1 MNFSYNKYHELETPD
16 TYLAYPNKK
25 IICKLPVTGRHTE
38 LCFVSAS
45 SYSFSLN
52 KYRNGEK
59 FKYYD
64 EITIGRYVEFKNVVW
79 FRITKIDTEGDGENE
94 SMIVTCSSIESE
106 TGQTYVTALGSLGVD
121 EDDQGGLDIY
131 CLHSETD
138 QAHSI
143 MHKFFE
149 KNPSWSMGYF
159 DPAIKNEYRIVNED
173 SVTSYDLLTS
183 TAMELWE
190 CVFQFDTYT
199 KTVSVYKL
207 ENIGKTTSIYLS
219 YRNLIKKLDV
229 SYDEADVKTVFYV
242 VGGTDATNTTLSIAD
257 VNPSGNG
264 YISNYNYFLKDMSKE
279 LREKYQEYLKK
290 MAENLE
296 PYQTAMAEMQELYD
310 TLGSLQSRHP
320 TDEESTDWTKYGA
333 SELKAK
339 ADIYHKIMSDYQD
352 ASSGSSYQTA
362 YNNYT
367 GASAEYLKRT
377 KEIEDCN
384 KQIEAAQKLA
394 QSYVVNIK
402 DFLGEELFK
411 ELSLF
416 NREDT
421 FTDDSFVT
429 TDKMTEADTFKMK
442 KALLEHAQNELAK
455 VCFPQF
461 SMTVDSINFPKIFR
475 YKKYT
480 DQLALGNII
489 TINIEDGYN
498 IEARLLKISIN
509 WDNPSDFSLTFS
521 SKTSL
526 EDGVFEF
533 QDVKN
538 NVKKLGNS
546 LNISSSAWNN
556 ASQSSATILTDMSSF
571 LNTSLRA
578 VQNSKDNEVNMDG
591 TGITIR
597 KSNGDGTYDPNQLWM
612 TRGNIIMTD
621 DGWKSVKI
629 AIGQVE
635 INNRKIFGV
644 AADTIVGHFLI
655 GENLR
660 IQNKNNTFTID
671 QNGLVA
677 TSSAN
682 KYSLT
687 INPDDPKAIFTIK
700 KGTDLILGVNAADDK
715 FVFKGT
721 LESTDGHIGGW
732 TIGTDSLTATNVGL
746 ASSGDIRIWAGS
758 AATSAQFRVK
768 SDGSVYTNN
777 IEVTGG
783 KLNIGQYFSVDSNGV
798 MKCSSAE
805 ISGKVIADS
814 GSIGGFEIKNGNL
827 SGTKGAQIQWG
838 SMFIDGDSAE
848 LEDLMVNGEFY
859 AGGLYG
865 SGTDEPGTWIEADGG
880 DIHAPELYIKASFWG
895 GKSVTEK
902 VEELYKYVH
911 GGGWNPCNRD
921 YTCEG
926 DESCK
931 CESGLCLCDGGGS
944 GNTPCAQE
952 TSCPG
957 NEIPC
962 EGSDGCDS
970 GCDSCKD
977 YCDSPVVCSKG
988 G

>member
-25 IICKLPVTGRHTE
+25 IICKLPVTDRQTE

-59 FKYYD
+59 FTYYD
-64 EITIGRYVEFKNVVW
+64 EITIGRYVEFKNVAW
-79 FRITKIDTEGDGENE
+79 FRITKVDTEGDGENE
-94 SMIVTCSSIESE
+94 TMTVTCSSIESE

-131 CLHSETD
+131 CLYSETD

-173 SVTSYDLLTS
+173 SVASYDLLTS

-219 YRNLIKKLDV
+219 YRNLIKKLDI

-296 PYQTAMAEMQELYD
+296 PYQNAMAEMQTLYD
-310 TLGSLQSRHP
+310 TLANLYNAHP
-320 TDEESTDWTKYGA
+320 DTEDSTDWTKYG
-333 SELKAK
+333 SVELEGRIATFKNLMS
-339 ADIYHKIMSDYQD
+339 IYKDD
-352 ASSGSSYQTA
+352 SSGKTYQEA
-362 YNNYT
+362 YTNFTN
-367 GASAEYLKRT
+367 ASAELTKRQ
-377 KEIEDCN
+377 KGIEDTN
-384 KQIEAAQKLA
+384 SKIEAAQKKA
-394 QSYVVNIK
+394 QSYVVNII
-402 DFLGEELFK
+402 DFLGADLYK
-411 ELSLF
+411 ELTLF

-538 NVKKLGNS
+538 NVEKLGNS

-571 LNTSLRA
+571 LNASLRA

-597 KSNGDGTYDPNQLWM
+597 KSNGNGTYDPNQLWM

-746 ASSGDIRIWAGS
+746 ASSGDVRIWAGGAS
-758 AATSAQFRVK
+758 ASAPFRVK

-777 IEVTGG
+777 IEVAGG
-783 KLNIGQYFSVDSNGV
+783 KLSIGQYFSVDSNGV

-827 SGTKGAQIQWG
+827 SGKKGAQIQWG

-865 SGTDEPGTWIEADGG
+865 NGSGEPGTWIEADGG
-880 DIHAPELYIKASFWG
+880 DLHTPEIYVKDSWWKGWSL
-895 GKSVTEK
+895 TETVK
-902 VEELYKYVH
+902 TLWEYVYN
-911 GGGWNPCNRD
+911 GGWNPCKSD
-921 YTCEG
+921 DDC
-926 DESCK
+926 DEC
-931 CESGLCLCDGGGS
+931 GS
-944 GNTPCAQE
+944 GDDCDTCSD
-952 TSCPG
+952 SC
-957 NEIPC
+957 
-962 EGSDGCDS
+962 DGCD
-970 GCDSCKD
+970 D
-977 YCDSPVVCSKG
+977 VCIES
-988 G
+988 

>member
-25 IICKLPVTGRHTE
+25 IICKLPVKNRQTE
-38 LCFVSAS
+38 FSFVDPSTYTCS
-45 SYSFSLN
+45 IN
-52 KYRNGEK
+52 KYTNGIK
-59 FKYYD
+59 FRYYD
-64 EITIGRYVEFKNVVW
+64 EIQIGRYIEFHNCEW
-79 FRITKIDTEGDGENE
+79 FRITDISISGDGENE
-94 SMIVTCSSIESE
+94 TLEITASSLEIETS
-106 TGQTYVTALGSLGVD
+106 QTYVTALGSLGTD

-131 CLHSETD
+131 CLYSETD

-159 DPAIKNEYRIVNED
+159 DPAIKNEYRIVSED

-190 CVFQFDTYT
+190 CVFQFDTYK

-207 ENIGKTTSIYLS
+207 ENLGKKTSIYLS
-219 YRNLIKKLDV
+219 YRNLTKSIQTEYNID
-229 SYDEADVKTVFYV
+229 DVKTVFYV
-242 VGGTDATNTTLSIAD
+242 IGGTDATNTTLSIAD

-296 PYQTAMAEMQELYD
+296 PYQNAMAEMQTLYD
-310 TLGSLQSRHP
+310 TLANLYNAHP
-320 TDEESTDWTKYGA
+320 DTEDSTDWTKYG
-333 SELKAK
+333 SVELEGRIATFKNLMS
-339 ADIYHKIMSDYQD
+339 IYKDD
-352 ASSGSSYQTA
+352 SSGKTYQEA
-362 YNNYT
+362 YTNFTN
-367 GASAEYLKRT
+367 ASDELVKRQ
-377 KEIEDCN
+377 KEIEDTN
-384 KQIEAAQKLA
+384 SKIEAAQKKA
-394 QSYVVNIK
+394 QSYVVNII
-402 DFLGEELFK
+402 DFLGADLYK
-411 ELSLF
+411 ELTLF

-421 FTDDSFVT
+421 FTDDSFVI

-442 KALLEHAQNELAK
+442 KALLEHAQNELAR

-533 QDVKN
+533 KDVKDS
-538 NVKKLGNS
+538 VEKLGNS

-556 ASQSSATILTDMSSF
+556 VSQSSATILADMSSF
-571 LNTSLRA
+571 LNASLRA

-629 AIGQVE
+629 AIGKVE
-635 INNRKIFGV
+635 VDGVSHFGV
-644 AADTIVGHFLI
+644 CASEIYGTAFI
-655 GENLR
+655 GQNMT
-660 IQNKNNTFTID
+660 IQNTNNTFTID
-671 QNGLVA
+671 KNGLVA
-677 TSSAN
+677 KSN
-682 KYSLT
+682 NGYSLT
-687 INPDDPKAIFTIK
+687 INPDDPNAIFTIK
-700 KGTDLILGVNAADDK
+700 KDSNTILGVDATNNK

-732 TIGTDSLTATNVGL
+732 TIGTDSLTADNGSVGL
-746 ASSGDIRIWAGS
+746 SSSLSSTIKIWAGGKDAAS
-758 AATSAQFRVK
+758 APYRVG
-768 SDGSVYTNN
+768 SDGSLYTSKINVQGGSMQIGN
-777 IEVTGG
+777 IFKVSTDGVEITGTI
-783 KLNIGQYFSVDSNGV
+783 N
-798 MKCSSAE
+798 
-805 ISGKVIADS
+805 ADS
-814 GSIGGFEIKNGNL
+814 GHIGGFTIKDGGLYADKGKKINLEWDDFYIGDGEAVLEKIVASNMEVGENLDNELGDGHTTIKKNGNIY
-827 SGTKGAQIQWG
+827 T
-838 SMFIDGDSAE
+838 
-848 LEDLMVNGEFY
+848 
-859 AGGLYG
+859 
-865 SGTDEPGTWIEADGG
+865 
-880 DIHAPELYIKASFWG
+880 PELYIGNAWWKGWSL
-895 GKSVTEK
+895 TETIK
-902 VEELYKYVH
+902 TLWEYVYN
-911 GGGWNPCNRD
+911 GGWNPCKSD
-921 YTCEG
+921 G
-926 DESCK
+926 D
-931 CESGLCLCDGGGS
+931 CDECGS
-944 GNTPCAQE
+944 GDDCDTCSD
-952 TSCPG
+952 SC
-957 NEIPC
+957 
-962 EGSDGCDS
+962 DGCD
-970 GCDSCKD
+970 D
-977 YCDSPVVCSKG
+977 VCIES
-988 G
+988 

>member
-25 IICKLPVTGRHTE
+25 IICKLPVKNRQTE
-38 LCFVSAS
+38 FSFVDPSTYTCS
-45 SYSFSLN
+45 IK
-52 KYRNGEK
+52 KYTNGIK
-59 FKYYD
+59 FRYYD
-64 EITIGRYVEFKNVVW
+64 EIQIGRYIEFHNCEW
-79 FRITKIDTEGDGENE
+79 FRITDISISGDGENE
-94 SMIVTCSSIESE
+94 TLEITASSLEIETS
-106 TGQTYVTALGSLGVD
+106 QTYVTALGSLGTD

-131 CLHSETD
+131 CLYSETD

-159 DPAIKNEYRIVNED
+159 DPAIKNEYRIVSED

-190 CVFQFDTYT
+190 CVFQFDTYK

-207 ENIGKTTSIYLS
+207 ENLGKKTSIYLS
-219 YRNLIKKLDV
+219 YRNLTKSIQTEYNID
-229 SYDEADVKTVFYV
+229 DVKTVFYV
-242 VGGTDATNTTLSIAD
+242 IGGTDATNTTLSIAD

-296 PYQTAMAEMQELYD
+296 PYQNAMAEMQTLYD
-310 TLGSLQSRHP
+310 TLANLYNAHP
-320 TDEESTDWTKYGA
+320 DTEDSTDWTKYG
-333 SELKAK
+333 SVELEGRIATFKNLMS
-339 ADIYHKIMSDYQD
+339 IYKDD
-352 ASSGSSYQTA
+352 SSGKTYQEA
-362 YNNYT
+362 YTNFTN
-367 GASAEYLKRT
+367 ASDELVKRQ
-377 KEIEDCN
+377 KEIEDTN
-384 KQIEAAQKLA
+384 SKIEAAQKKA
-394 QSYVVNIK
+394 QSYVVNIIN
-402 DFLGEELFK
+402 FLGADLYK
-411 ELSLF
+411 ELTLF

-442 KALLEHAQNELAK
+442 KALLEHAQNELAR

-533 QDVKN
+533 KDVKDS
-538 NVKKLGNS
+538 VEKLGNS

-556 ASQSSATILTDMSSF
+556 VSQSSATILADMSSF
-571 LNTSLRA
+571 LNASLRA

-629 AIGQVE
+629 AIGKVE
-635 INNRKIFGV
+635 VDGVSHFGV
-644 AADTIVGHFLI
+644 CASEIYGTAFI
-655 GENLR
+655 GQNMT
-660 IQNKNNTFTID
+660 IQNTNNTFTID
-671 QNGLVA
+671 KNGLVA
-677 TSSAN
+677 KSN
-682 KYSLT
+682 NGYSLT
-687 INPDDPKAIFTIK
+687 INPDDPNAIFTIK
-700 KGTDLILGVNAADDK
+700 KDSNTILGVDATNNK

-732 TIGTDSLTATNVGL
+732 TIGTDSLTADNGSVGL
-746 ASSGDIRIWAGS
+746 SSSLSSTIKIWAGGKDAAS
-758 AATSAQFRVK
+758 APYRVG
-768 SDGSVYTNN
+768 SDGSLYTSKINVQGGSMQIGN
-777 IEVTGG
+777 IFKVSTDGVEITGTI
-783 KLNIGQYFSVDSNGV
+783 N
-798 MKCSSAE
+798 
-805 ISGKVIADS
+805 ADS
-814 GSIGGFEIKNGNL
+814 GHIGGFTIKDGGLYADKGKKINLEWDDFYIGDGEAVLEKIVASNMEVGENLDNELGDGHTTIKKNGNIY
-827 SGTKGAQIQWG
+827 T
-838 SMFIDGDSAE
+838 
-848 LEDLMVNGEFY
+848 
-859 AGGLYG
+859 
-865 SGTDEPGTWIEADGG
+865 
-880 DIHAPELYIKASFWG
+880 PELYIGNAWWKGWSL
-895 GKSVTEK
+895 TETVK
-902 VEELYKYVH
+902 TLWEYVYN
-911 GGGWNPCNRD
+911 GGWNPCKSD
-921 YTCEG
+921 G
-926 DESCK
+926 D
-931 CESGLCLCDGGGS
+931 CDECGS
-944 GNTPCAQE
+944 GDDCDTCSD
-952 TSCPG
+952 SC
-957 NEIPC
+957 
-962 EGSDGCDS
+962 DGCD
-970 GCDSCKD
+970 D
-977 YCDSPVVCSKG
+977 VCIES
-988 G
+988 

>member
-25 IICKLPVTGRHTE
+25 IICKLPVTDRQTE

-64 EITIGRYVEFKNVVW
+64 EITIGRYVEFKNIAW

-94 SMIVTCSSIESE
+94 TMTVTCSSIESE

-131 CLHSETD
+131 CLYSETD

-149 KNPSWSMGYF
+149 KNPSWAMGYF
-159 DPAIKNEYRIVNED
+159 DPAIKNEYRIVSED

-290 MAENLE
+290 MEENLE
-296 PYQTAMAEMQELYD
+296 PYQTAMAQMQTLYD
-310 TLGSLQSRHP
+310 TLANLYNAHP
-320 TDEESTDWTKYGA
+320 DTEDSTDWTKYG
-333 SELKAK
+333 SVELEGRIATFKNLMS
-339 ADIYHKIMSDYQD
+339 IYKDD
-352 ASSGSSYQTA
+352 SSGKTYQEA
-362 YNNYT
+362 YTNFTN
-367 GASAEYLKRT
+367 ASTELVKRQ
-377 KEIEDCN
+377 KEIEDTN
-384 KQIEAAQKLA
+384 SKIEAAQKKA
-394 QSYVVNIK
+394 QSYVVNII
-402 DFLGEELFK
+402 DFLGADLYK
-411 ELSLF
+411 ELTLF

-538 NVKKLGNS
+538 NVEKLGNS

-571 LNTSLRA
+571 LNASLRA
-578 VQNSKDNEVNMDG
+578 VQNSKENEVNMDG

-732 TIGTDSLTATNVGL
+732 TIGTDSLTADNGSVGL
-746 ASSGDIRIWAGS
+746 SSSLSSTIKIWAGGKDAAS
-758 AATSAQFRVK
+758 APYRVG
-768 SDGSVYTNN
+768 SDGSLYTSKINVQGGSMQIGN
-777 IEVTGG
+777 IFKVSTDGVEITGTI
-783 KLNIGQYFSVDSNGV
+783 N
-798 MKCSSAE
+798 
-805 ISGKVIADS
+805 ADS
-814 GSIGGFEIKNGNL
+814 GHIGGFTIKDGGLYADKGKKINLEWDDFYIGDGEAVLEKIVASNMEVGEYLDNELGDGHTTIKKNGNIY
-827 SGTKGAQIQWG
+827 T
-838 SMFIDGDSAE
+838 
-848 LEDLMVNGEFY
+848 
-859 AGGLYG
+859 
-865 SGTDEPGTWIEADGG
+865 
-880 DIHAPELYIKASFWG
+880 PELYIGNAWWKGWSL
-895 GKSVTEK
+895 TETVK
-902 VEELYKYVH
+902 TLWEYVYN
-911 GGGWNPCNRD
+911 GGWNPCKSD
-921 YTCEG
+921 
-926 DESCK
+926 DE
-931 CESGLCLCDGGGS
+931 CDECGS
-944 GNTPCAQE
+944 GDDCDTCSD
-952 TSCPG
+952 SC
-957 NEIPC
+957 
-962 EGSDGCDS
+962 DGCD
-970 GCDSCKD
+970 D
-977 YCDSPVVCSKG
+977 VCIES
-988 G
+988 

>member
-25 IICKLPVTGRHTE
+25 IICKLPVKNRQTE
-38 LCFVSAS
+38 FSFVDPSTYTCS
-45 SYSFSLN
+45 IN
-52 KYRNGEK
+52 KYTNGIK
-59 FKYYD
+59 FRYYD
-64 EITIGRYVEFKNVVW
+64 EIQIGRYIEFHNCEW
-79 FRITKIDTEGDGENE
+79 FRITDISISGDGENE
-94 SMIVTCSSIESE
+94 TLEITASSLEIETS
-106 TGQTYVTALGSLGVD
+106 QTYVTALGSLGTD

-131 CLHSETD
+131 CLYSETD

-159 DPAIKNEYRIVNED
+159 DPAIKNEYRIVSED

-190 CVFQFDTYT
+190 CVFQFDTYK

-207 ENIGKTTSIYLS
+207 ENLGKKTSIYLS
-219 YRNLIKKLDV
+219 YRNLTKSIQTEYNID
-229 SYDEADVKTVFYV
+229 DVKTVFYV
-242 VGGTDATNTTLSIAD
+242 IGGTDATNTTLSIAD

-296 PYQTAMAEMQELYD
+296 PYQNAMAEMQTLYD
-310 TLGSLQSRHP
+310 TLANLYNAHP
-320 TDEESTDWTKYGA
+320 DTEDSTDWTKYG
-333 SELKAK
+333 SVELEGRIATFKNLMS
-339 ADIYHKIMSDYQD
+339 IYKDD
-352 ASSGSSYQTA
+352 SSGKTYQEA
-362 YNNYT
+362 YTNFTN
-367 GASAEYLKRT
+367 ASDELVKRQ
-377 KEIEDCN
+377 KEIEDTN
-384 KQIEAAQKLA
+384 SKIEAAQKKA
-394 QSYVVNIK
+394 QSYVVNIIN
-402 DFLGEELFK
+402 FLGADLYK
-411 ELSLF
+411 ELTLF

-442 KALLEHAQNELAK
+442 KALLEHAQNELAR

-533 QDVKN
+533 KDVKDS
-538 NVKKLGNS
+538 VEKLGNS

-556 ASQSSATILTDMSSF
+556 VSQSSATILADMSSF
-571 LNTSLRA
+571 LNASLRA

-629 AIGQVE
+629 AIGKVE
-635 INNRKIFGV
+635 VDGVSHFGV
-644 AADTIVGHFLI
+644 CASEIYGTAFI
-655 GENLR
+655 GQNMT
-660 IQNKNNTFTID
+660 IQNTNNTFTID
-671 QNGLVA
+671 KNGLVA
-677 TSSAN
+677 KSN
-682 KYSLT
+682 NGYSLT
-687 INPDDPKAIFTIK
+687 INPDDPNAIFTIK
-700 KGTDLILGVNAADDK
+700 KDSNTILGVDATNNK

-732 TIGTDSLTATNVGL
+732 TIGTDSLTADNGSVGL
-746 ASSGDIRIWAGS
+746 SSSLSSTIKIWAGGKDAAS
-758 AATSAQFRVK
+758 APYRVG
-768 SDGSVYTNN
+768 SDGSLYTSKINVQGGSMQIGN
-777 IEVTGG
+777 IFKVSTDGVEITGTI
-783 KLNIGQYFSVDSNGV
+783 N
-798 MKCSSAE
+798 
-805 ISGKVIADS
+805 ADS
-814 GSIGGFEIKNGNL
+814 GHIGGFTIKDGGLYADKGKKINLEWDDFYIGDGEAVLEKIVASNMEVGENLDNELGDGHTTIKKNGNIY
-827 SGTKGAQIQWG
+827 T
-838 SMFIDGDSAE
+838 
-848 LEDLMVNGEFY
+848 
-859 AGGLYG
+859 
-865 SGTDEPGTWIEADGG
+865 
-880 DIHAPELYIKASFWG
+880 PELYIGNAWWKGWSL
-895 GKSVTEK
+895 TETVK
-902 VEELYKYVH
+902 TLWEYVYN
-911 GGGWNPCNRD
+911 GGWNPCKSD
-921 YTCEG
+921 G
-926 DESCK
+926 D
-931 CESGLCLCDGGGS
+931 CDECGS
-944 GNTPCAQE
+944 GDDCDTCSD
-952 TSCPG
+952 SC
-957 NEIPC
+957 
-962 EGSDGCDS
+962 DGCD
-970 GCDSCKD
+970 D
-977 YCDSPVVCSKG
+977 VCIES
-988 G
+988 

>member
-25 IICKLPVTGRHTE
+25 IICKLPVKNRQTE
-38 LCFVSAS
+38 FSFVDPSTYTCS
-45 SYSFSLN
+45 IN
-52 KYRNGEK
+52 KYTNGIK
-59 FKYYD
+59 FRYYD
-64 EITIGRYVEFKNVVW
+64 EIQIGRYIEFHNCEW
-79 FRITKIDTEGDGENE
+79 FRITDISISGDGENE
-94 SMIVTCSSIESE
+94 TLEITASSLEIETS
-106 TGQTYVTALGSLGVD
+106 QTYVTALGSLGTD

-131 CLHSETD
+131 CLYSETD

-159 DPAIKNEYRIVNED
+159 DPAIKNEYRIVSED

-190 CVFQFDTYT
+190 CVFQFDTYK
-199 KTVSVYKL
+199 KTVSVHKL
-207 ENIGKTTSIYLS
+207 ENLGKKTSIYLS
-219 YRNLIKKLDV
+219 YRNLTKSIQTEYNID
-229 SYDEADVKTVFYV
+229 DVKTVFYV

-296 PYQTAMAEMQELYD
+296 PYQNSMAEMQTLYD
-310 TLGSLQSRHP
+310 TLANLYNAHP
-320 TDEESTDWTKYGA
+320 DTEDSTDWTKYG
-333 SELKAK
+333 SVELEGRISTFKNLMS
-339 ADIYHKIMSDYQD
+339 IYKDD
-352 ASSGSSYQTA
+352 SSGKTYQEA
-362 YNNYT
+362 YTNFTN
-367 GASAEYLKRT
+367 ASAELVKRQ
-377 KEIEDCN
+377 KEIEDTN
-384 KQIEAAQKLA
+384 SKIEAAQKKA
-394 QSYVVNIK
+394 QSYVVNII
-402 DFLGEELFK
+402 DFLGADLYK
-411 ELSLF
+411 ELTLF

-533 QDVKN
+533 KDVKDS
-538 NVKKLGNS
+538 VEKLGNS

-556 ASQSSATILTDMSSF
+556 VSQSSATILADMSSF
-571 LNTSLRA
+571 LNASLRA

-629 AIGQVE
+629 AIGKVE
-635 INNRKIFGV
+635 VDGVSHFGV
-644 AADTIVGHFLI
+644 CASEIYGTAFI
-655 GENLR
+655 GQNMT
-660 IQNKNNTFTID
+660 IQNTNNTFTID
-671 QNGLVA
+671 KNGLVA
-677 TSSAN
+677 KSN
-682 KYSLT
+682 NGYSLT
-687 INPDDPKAIFTIK
+687 INPDDPNAIFTIK
-700 KGTDLILGVNAADDK
+700 KDSNTILGVDATNNK

-732 TIGTDSLTATNVGL
+732 TIGTDSLTADNGSVGL
-746 ASSGDIRIWAGS
+746 SSSLSSTIKIWAGGKDAAS
-758 AATSAQFRVK
+758 APYRVG
-768 SDGSVYTNN
+768 SDGSLYTSKINVQGGSMQIGN
-777 IEVTGG
+777 IFKVSTDGVEITGTI
-783 KLNIGQYFSVDSNGV
+783 N
-798 MKCSSAE
+798 
-805 ISGKVIADS
+805 ADS
-814 GSIGGFEIKNGNL
+814 GHIGGFTIKDGGLYADKGKKINLEWDDFYIGDGEAVLEKIVASNMEVGENLDNELGDGHTTIKKNGNIY
-827 SGTKGAQIQWG
+827 T
-838 SMFIDGDSAE
+838 
-848 LEDLMVNGEFY
+848 
-859 AGGLYG
+859 
-865 SGTDEPGTWIEADGG
+865 
-880 DIHAPELYIKASFWG
+880 PELYIGNAWWKGWSL
-895 GKSVTEK
+895 TETIK
-902 VEELYKYVH
+902 TLWEYVYN
-911 GGGWNPCNRD
+911 GGWNPCKSD
-921 YTCEG
+921 G
-926 DESCK
+926 D
-931 CESGLCLCDGGGS
+931 CDECGS
-944 GNTPCAQE
+944 GDDCDTCSD
-952 TSCPG
+952 SC
-957 NEIPC
+957 
-962 EGSDGCDS
+962 DGCD
-970 GCDSCKD
+970 D
-977 YCDSPVVCSKG
+977 VCIES
-988 G
+988 

>member
-25 IICKLPVTGRHTE
+25 IICKLPVKDRQTE
-38 LCFVSAS
+38 FSFVDPSTYTCS
-45 SYSFSLN
+45 IK
-52 KYRNGEK
+52 KYTNGIK
-59 FKYYD
+59 FRYYD
-64 EITIGRYVEFKNVVW
+64 EIQIGRYIEFHNCEW
-79 FRITKIDTEGDGENE
+79 FRITDISISGDGENE
-94 SMIVTCSSIESE
+94 TLEITASSIEIE
-106 TGQTYVTALGSLGVD
+106 TGQTYVTALGSLGTD

-131 CLHSETD
+131 CLYSETD

-159 DPAIKNEYRIVNED
+159 DPAIKNEYRIVSED

-190 CVFQFDTYT
+190 CVFQFDTYK

-207 ENIGKTTSIYLS
+207 ENLGKKTSIYLS
-219 YRNLIKKLDV
+219 YRNLTKSIQTEYNID
-229 SYDEADVKTVFYV
+229 DVKTVFYV

-290 MAENLE
+290 MEENLE
-296 PYQTAMAEMQELYD
+296 PYQTAMAQMQTLYD
-310 TLGSLQSRHP
+310 TLANLYNAHP
-320 TDEESTDWTKYGA
+320 DTEDSTDWTKYG
-333 SELKAK
+333 SVELEGRIATFKNLMS
-339 ADIYHKIMSDYQD
+339 IYKDD
-352 ASSGSSYQTA
+352 SSGKTYQEA
-362 YNNYT
+362 YTNFTN
-367 GASAEYLKRT
+367 ASAELVKRQ
-377 KEIEDCN
+377 KEIEDTN
-384 KQIEAAQKLA
+384 SKIEAAQKKA
-394 QSYVVNIK
+394 QSYVVNII
-402 DFLGEELFK
+402 DFLGADLYK
-411 ELSLF
+411 ELTLF

-538 NVKKLGNS
+538 NVEKLGNS

-571 LNTSLRA
+571 LNASLRA

-635 INNRKIFGV
+635 IDGIKHFGI
-644 AADTIVGHFLI
+644 AASEIYGTAFVGQNMI
-655 GENLR
+655 
-660 IQNKNNTFTID
+660 IQNTNNTLTID
-671 QNGLVA
+671 KNGLVA
-677 TSSAN
+677 KATN
-682 KYSLT
+682 GYSLT
-687 INPDDPKAIFTIK
+687 INPDDPNAIFTIK
-700 KGTDLILGVNAADDK
+700 KDSNTILGVDATNNK

-721 LESTDGHIGGW
+721 LESTDGHLGNW
-732 TIGTDSLTATNVGL
+732 TINDNGLFSSNVGL
-746 ASSGDIRIWAGS
+746 SSKGDVRIWAGNDS
-758 AATSAQFRVK
+758 ASNAIFKVESNGKLTCSNADIAGAVNATSGK
-768 SDGSVYTNN
+768 IGGWIIDGN
-777 IEVTGG
+777 ILRGTSGSSFIIGG
-783 KLNIGQYFSVDSNGV
+783 
-798 MKCSSAE
+798 E
-805 ISGKVIADS
+805 ISIGEDFFSANDSEVQLGDFVVYSGNRGQFSSSNSNVGMMSKANNNQFWLWAGASSEPYPFGVRGDGKTYIRRVANSEYWLNYSLD
-814 GSIGGFEIKNGNL
+814 
-827 SGTKGAQIQWG
+827 QILDYIW
-838 SMFIDGDSAE
+838 IDGT
-848 LEDLMVNGEFY
+848 Y
-859 AGGLYG
+859 GLK
-865 SGTDEPGTWIEADGG
+865 A
-880 DIHAPELYIKASFWG
+880 LYDW
-895 GKSVTEK
+895 T
-902 VEELYKYVH
+902 H
-911 GGGWNPCNRD
+911 NGGWNPCKQD
-921 YTCEG
+921 G
-926 DESCK
+926 D
-931 CESGLCLCDGGGS
+931 CDEC
-944 GNTPCAQE
+944 T
-952 TSCPG
+952 
-957 NEIPC
+957 
-962 EGSDGCDS
+962 DS
-970 GCDSCKD
+970 GCDSCPED
-977 YCDSPVVCSKG
+977 EVCVDCDSCDNCNDISCDECNYVG
-988 G
+988 

>member
-25 IICKLPVTGRHTE
+25 IICKLPVTDRQTE

-64 EITIGRYVEFKNVVW
+64 EITIGRYIEFKNVAW
-79 FRITKIDTEGDGENE
+79 FRITKVDTEGDGENE
-94 SMIVTCSSIESE
+94 TMTVTCSSIESE

-131 CLHSETD
+131 CLYSETD

-159 DPAIKNEYRIVNED
+159 DPAIKNEYRIVIED

-279 LREKYQEYLKK
+279 LRERYQEYLKK

-296 PYQTAMAEMQELYD
+296 PYQNAMAEMQELYD
-310 TLGSLQSRHP
+310 TLANLYNAHP
-320 TDEESTDWTKYGA
+320 DTEESTDWTKYG
-333 SELKAK
+333 SVELEGRIATFKNLMS
-339 ADIYHKIMSDYQD
+339 IYKDD
-352 ASSGSSYQTA
+352 SSGKTYQEA
-362 YNNYT
+362 YTNFTN
-367 GASAEYLKRT
+367 ASAELVKRQ
-377 KEIEDCN
+377 KEIEDTN
-384 KQIEAAQKLA
+384 SKIEAAQKKA
-394 QSYVVNIK
+394 QSYVVNII
-402 DFLGEELFK
+402 DFLGADLYK
-411 ELSLF
+411 ELTLF

-498 IEARLLKISIN
+498 IEAKILKISIN

-526 EDGVFEF
+526 KDGVFEF

-538 NVKKLGNS
+538 NVEKLENS

-571 LNTSLRA
+571 LNASLRA

-621 DGWKSVKI
+621 DGWKSVKV

-644 AADTIVGHFLI
+644 AADTIVGHFLV

-732 TIGTDSLTATNVGL
+732 TIGTDSLTADNGSVGL
-746 ASSGDIRIWAGS
+746 SSSLASTIKIWAGGKDAAS
-758 AATSAQFRVK
+758 APYRVG
-768 SDGSVYTNN
+768 SDGSLYTSKINVQGGSMQ
-777 IEVTGG
+777 IGDIFKVSTDGVEITGTI
-783 KLNIGQYFSVDSNGV
+783 N
-798 MKCSSAE
+798 AA
-805 ISGKVIADS
+805 SGH
-814 GSIGGFEIKNGNL
+814 IGGFTIKDGGLYADKGKKINLEWDDFYIGDGEAVLDKIVASNMEVGEYLDNELGDGHTTIKKNGNIY
-827 SGTKGAQIQWG
+827 T
-838 SMFIDGDSAE
+838 
-848 LEDLMVNGEFY
+848 
-859 AGGLYG
+859 
-865 SGTDEPGTWIEADGG
+865 
-880 DIHAPELYIKASFWG
+880 PELYIGNAWWKGWSL
-895 GKSVTEK
+895 TETVK
-902 VEELYKYVH
+902 TLWEYVYN
-911 GGGWNPCNRD
+911 GGWNPCKSD
-921 YTCEG
+921 
-926 DESCK
+926 DE
-931 CESGLCLCDGGGS
+931 CDECGS
-944 GNTPCAQE
+944 G
-952 TSCPG
+952 
-957 NEIPC
+957 
-962 EGSDGCDS
+962 DDCDT
-970 GCDSCKD
+970 CDD
-977 YCDSPVVCSKG
+977 EVCIES
-988 G
+988 

>member
-25 IICKLPVTGRHTE
+25 IICKLPVTDRQTE

-64 EITIGRYVEFKNVVW
+64 EITIGRYVEFKNVAW
-79 FRITKIDTEGDGENE
+79 FRITKVDTEGDGENE
-94 SMIVTCSSIESE
+94 TMTVTCSSIESE

-131 CLHSETD
+131 CLYSETD

-159 DPAIKNEYRIVNED
+159 DPAIKNEYRIVSED

-290 MAENLE
+290 MVENLE
-296 PYQTAMAEMQELYD
+296 PYQTAMAEMQTLYD
-310 TLGSLQSRHP
+310 TLANLYNAHP
-320 TDEESTDWTKYGA
+320 DTEDSTDWTKYG
-333 SELKAK
+333 SVELEGRIATFKNLMS
-339 ADIYHKIMSDYQD
+339 IYKDD
-352 ASSGSSYQTA
+352 SSGKTYQEA
-362 YNNYT
+362 YTNFTN
-367 GASAEYLKRT
+367 ASAELVKRQ
-377 KEIEDCN
+377 KEIEDIN
-384 KQIEAAQKLA
+384 SKIEAAQKKA
-394 QSYVVNIK
+394 QSYVVNII
-402 DFLGEELFK
+402 DFLGADLYK
-411 ELSLF
+411 ELTLF

-480 DQLALGNII
+480 DQLDLGNII

-538 NVKKLGNS
+538 NVEKLGNS

-571 LNTSLRA
+571 LNASLRA

-635 INNRKIFGV
+635 IDGIKHFGI
-644 AADTIVGHFLI
+644 AASEIYGTAFVGQNMI
-655 GENLR
+655 
-660 IQNKNNTFTID
+660 IQNTNNTLTID
-671 QNGLVA
+671 KNGLVA
-677 TSSAN
+677 KATN
-682 KYSLT
+682 GYSLT
-687 INPDDPKAIFTIK
+687 INPDDPNAIFTIK
-700 KGTDLILGVNAADDK
+700 KDSNTILGVDATNNK

-721 LESTDGHIGGW
+721 LESTDGHLGNW
-732 TIGTDSLTATNVGL
+732 TINDNGLFSSNVGL
-746 ASSGDIRIWAGS
+746 SSKGDVRIWAGNDS
-758 AATSAQFRVK
+758 ASNAIFKVESNGKLTCSNADIAGAVNATSGK
-768 SDGSVYTNN
+768 IGGWIIDGN
-777 IEVTGG
+777 ILRGTSGSSFIVGG
-783 KLNIGQYFSVDSNGV
+783 
-798 MKCSSAE
+798 E
-805 ISGKVIADS
+805 ISIGDDFFSANDSEVQLGDFVVYSGNRGQFSSSNSNVGMMSKANNNQFWLWAGASSEPYPFGVRGDGKTYIRRVANSEYWLNYSLD
-814 GSIGGFEIKNGNL
+814 
-827 SGTKGAQIQWG
+827 QILDYIW
-838 SMFIDGDSAE
+838 IDGT
-848 LEDLMVNGEFY
+848 Y
-859 AGGLYG
+859 GLK
-865 SGTDEPGTWIEADGG
+865 A
-880 DIHAPELYIKASFWG
+880 LYDW
-895 GKSVTEK
+895 T
-902 VEELYKYVH
+902 H
-911 GGGWNPCNRD
+911 NGGWNPCKQD
-921 YTCEG
+921 
-926 DESCK
+926 DE
-931 CESGLCLCDGGGS
+931 CDECTNG
-944 GNTPCAQE
+944 
-952 TSCPG
+952 
-957 NEIPC
+957 
-962 EGSDGCDS
+962 DGCDS
-970 GCDSCKD
+970 SCDTCDELCDNCDNCNDISCD
-977 YCDSPVVCSKG
+977 ECNYVG
-988 G
+988 